1 MSDAAWS
8 FAGVVLA
15 ALIGL
20 ASKWILRQPVR
31 ERRALPTAA
40 EYESLLRRAELLEA
54 RHHQLEVDR
63 DRLTGEMRKQAR
75 DVDELRASL
84 RDYSYEVHLY
94 RSLLSDLADTWP
106 ALGPWI
112 QEKRDAIE
120 NAIAKRRRR

>member
-31 ERRALPTAA
+31 ERRVLPTPA
-40 EYESLLRRAELLEA
+40 EYESLLLRAERLEA
-54 RHHQLEVDR
+54 RHHQLEADR

-75 DVDELRASL
+75 DVDELRAAL

-94 RSLLSDLADTWP
+94 RGLLSDLADTWP

-120 NAIAKRRRR
+120 AAIAQRRRR